1 MPKIST
7 AGRNLALE
15 AVRVTEAAALAAS
28 RLMGRGDD
36 QAADQAAVDA
46 MHEAL
51 KVLAFTG
58 TIRIGEGGEGESAKL
73 YVGETVG
80 TGEGPRVDV
89 AAMPLEGQTI
99 IAKGEPNA
107 LSVIAMAEGGGFL
120 NIPDIYMD
128 KIAVGGGL
136 PEDVVDL
143 DEGPAKNLRK
153 LAKAK
158 GVEVG
163 DLVVCILDR
172 PRHNDLIARTRDAGA
187 RIMLIRDGDVAGVI
201 ATTQPESG
209 VDIYMGI
216 GGAPQGVLAAAALS
230 CVGGQMHGRLVVRN
244 DEDKAQADRCGITD
258 FDKKYGVPDMA
269 QGDVTFAATGVTSG
283 AMLAGVRRHRGIAV
297 TQSMVMR
304 SRTGTLRYIEA
315 HHLLG
320 RLGAA
325 GLKNA

>member
-51 KVLAFTG
+51 KVLAITG
-58 TIRIGEGGEGESAKL
+58 TVRIGEGEEGESPKL
-73 YVGETVG
+73 YVGEKVG
-80 TGEGPRVDV
+80 AGEGPQVDV
-89 AAMPLEGQTI
+89 AAMPLEGRTI

-107 LSVIAMAEGGGFL
+107 LSVIAIAEGGGFL
-120 NIPDIYMD
+120 KTPNIYME

-143 DEGPAKNLRK
+143 EEEPAKNLK
-153 LAKAK
+153 ELAKAK
-158 GVEVG
+158 GVGVG

-172 PRHNDLIARTRDAGA
+172 PRHNELIAKTREAGA

-244 DEDKAQADRCGITD
+244 DEERKQASSCGITD
-258 FDKKYGVPDMA
+258 LDIKYGVPDMA

-283 AMLAGVRRHRGIAV
+283 AMLAGVRRHHGVAV

-315 HHLLG
+315 HHLLARG
-320 RLGAA
+320 GTA
-325 GLKNA
+325 GLKKT